1 MEDKS
6 SIDRI
11 TEALSLLKS
20 DLVSIKY
27 TVFHQVVIEKR
38 PKYLTLPTFE
48 LGHVFLY
55 LIFRIDFNCV
65 SGLA

>member
-20 DLVSIKY
+20 DLVSIHY
-27 TVFHQVVIEKR
+27 TVFHQVVIENR

-48 LGHVFLY
+48 L
-55 LIFRIDFNCV
+55 
-65 SGLA
+65 

>member
-20 DLVSIKY
+20 DLVSTKY
-27 TVFHQVVIEKR
+27 TVFHQFAIEKR

-48 LGHVFLY
+48 
-55 LIFRIDFNCV
+55 
-65 SGLA
+65 

>member
-27 TVFHQVVIEKR
+27 TVFHQFVIEKSL
-38 PKYLTLPTFE
+38 KYMYLTLP
-48 LGHVFLY
+48 H
-55 LIFRIDFNCV
+55 LI
-65 SGLA
+65 

>member
-11 TEALSLLKS
+11 TEALSLLKT

-48 LGHVFLY
+48 L
-55 LIFRIDFNCV
+55 
-65 SGLA
+65 